1 MKIKT
6 LATHATSKALILCL
20 LLLTCLG
27 YLPSSVKA
35 ASSFESVKDTISNSD
50 ISQAN
55 VTHTVVASTTQPI
68 GASGYFEIVFPSG
81 FTNVLVGGVTCP
93 NIGGAG
99 VASIPTTNTVRC
111 TYATAI
117 TEATSTT
124 FTITGVTNPST
135 IGSYLFSIDTK
146 TSLDVA
152 IEHSTFRVA
161 IVNGVIVTA
170 SVEASLTF
178 SILGMATSSEVV
190 NGATLTGSST
200 MNAMAFGVLTP
211 GVEKTLGQKLK
222 VTTNA
227 TYGFTVTVQQDH
239 NLLSSGGADI
249 DSFNNGVEASTTPLA
264 WGANPPTNILGQENT
279 YGHFGFT
286 SQDASLS
293 NGDPFGATLYKGFNN
308 TDPVEVMYHTGPA
321 DGLTPDIGTTT
332 VAYSIQ
338 IGAMQEAGDY
348 SNTLTYLG
356 TPTY

>member
-6 LATHATSKALILCL
+6 FTMRATSKILILCL
-20 LLLTCLG
+20 LFLSCLV

-35 ASSFESVKDTISNSD
+35 ASSFESIKDTISNSD

-55 VTHTVVASTTQPI
+55 VTHTIVASTTQTI

-93 NIGGAG
+93 NIGGTG
-99 VASIPTTNTVRC
+99 TPSVPTTNTVRC

-124 FTITGVTNPST
+124 FTIAGVTNPDS

-146 TSLDVA
+146 TSLDVP

-161 IVNGVIVTA
+161 IVNGVLVTA

-178 SILGMATSSEVV
+178 SVLGMATSSEVV

-200 MNAMAFGVLTP
+200 MSTMAFGVLTP

-239 NLLSSGGADI
+239 NLVSSGGADI
-249 DSFNNGVEASTTPLA
+249 DSFKDGVEASTTPLA
-264 WGANPPTNILGQENT
+264 WAAPTSVLGEENT

-293 NGDPFGATLYKGFNN
+293 DGDPFGATLYKGFNS
-308 TDPVEVMYHTGPA
+308 TDPVEVMYHNGPA

-348 SNTLTYLG
+348 SNTLTYIC